1 MKILHLHPYLNL
13 TCGITRVIYIL
24 SSSVESGIEN
34 KVLSF
39 GGDAVNKFNEK
50 SISLELINNGNSS
63 KKKLLTNFR
72 HIKNFCIR
80 NKIDIIHSHHRYFDF
95 LSYIISKFINIKT
108 VTSVQSLVKGRK
120 MFSYNA
126 DVLIAV
132 SNSVK
137 EHLISYFGKPENK
150 IKIIHNFVDLSDL
163 IVTEEPGKLKFN
175 MKIDDSKFV
184 IGYIGRFDFEEKGVD
199 ILLQAMIKLK
209 NDHNDLFLLLI
220 GKGKNGVEI
229 NKIVKENNI
238 PAVIINPQE
247 KIFDYFKILN
257 VLVLP
262 SRVDPF
268 PLVMLE
274 SGIME
279 VPFIGSEVDGIKE
292 LIRNKYNGLLSEK
305 NNASDLTEKIQMFY
319 NDEELR
325 KNCSKQ
331 LRKDI
336 ESNYTSEKM
345 LKKFQE
351 IYMGLIPEN

>member
-1 MKILHLHPYLNL
+1 MKVLHLYPYLNL
-13 TCGITRVIYIL
+13 TCGITRLIYII
-24 SSSVESGIEN
+24 SSSVESGIEH

-39 GGDAVNKFNEK
+39 GGDAVNKFKGK
-50 SISLELINNGNSS
+50 SIPFELIKNGNSS
-63 KKKLLTNFR
+63 KKNIFANFIY
-72 HIKNFCIR
+72 IKNFCIR

-95 LSYIISKFINIKT
+95 LAYIISKFINIKT

-126 DVLIAV
+126 DILIAPG
-132 SNSVK
+132 NSVK

-150 IKIIHNFVDLSDL
+150 IKIINNFEDLSDFK
-163 IVTEEPGKLKFN
+163 TSEEPNILKSN
-175 MKIDDSKFV
+175 LGIENSKFV
-184 IGYIGRFDFEEKGVD
+184 IGFIGRFVFEEKGVD
-199 ILLQAMIKLK
+199 ILLQAMVKLK
-209 NDHNDLFLLLI
+209 NDHSDLFLLLV

-238 PAVIINPQE
+238 PAIIINPQE

-279 VPFIGSEVDGIKE
+279 VPFIGSEVGGIKE
-292 LIRNKYNGLLSEK
+292 LIRNKYNGLLFEK
-305 NNASDLTEKIQMFY
+305 NNANDLAEKILMFY

-331 LRKDI
+331 LRIDI
-336 ESNYTSEKM
+336 ESNYTSEIL
-345 LKKFQE
+345 LKKLQE
-351 IYMGLIPEN
+351 IYIGLNTEN